1 LKTLLDEIALM
12 VFVIAVY
19 VVLPVAIIGG
29 SEDSFGF
36 RNSVGNLNRA
46 DSDPGYSHRRNVAAR
61 VSSHVLSAVAI

>member
-1 LKTLLDEIALM
+1 MKTLLEEIALM

-36 RNSVGNLNRA
+36 RNSVGNLLAKHPQNGL
-46 DSDPGYSHRRNVAAR
+46 SGLNVFAT
-61 VSSHVLSAVAI
+61 S